1 MKDGGYMINEGSLCF
16 DIPFFIKSKQ
26 ENILFKYF
34 EEVQSIYKKLQSEKD
49 PDKRLEF
56 KKQRKSKES
65 EFIER
70 FTSRFKNVKSIFKPH
85 ACSSDYKGR
94 FLCKCFSLAS
104 KFHDDN
110 SQSRETM
117 QLWLDSFP
125 ITYKCVE
132 TGDTIIEIELNLIL
146 QVYELE
152 NGKSCAHLVL
162 HTPLKDFTVDQ
173 CVLIKHLFYKK
184 SIRVNI
190 DGQNISVYN
199 WIKEYLYKLC
209 SVISPKDKETLPK
222 EYFSYSL
229 VEINRF
235 DLAKKGEEISPDILY
250 ALLTSDE
257 GWRFLPEKFAS
268 DRLQCSWSSRRYL
281 QCYLLGGNGLLIN
294 NRNSRDY
301 KEYIKFQTEHFKN
314 YSQNG
319 SNKYIDFI
327 KCQPC
332 LAGVDS
338 LIFMNFQ
345 KGAEKKED
353 IRSAIQT
360 IETFESKQPN
370 ERALIADL
378 EQLLLEIQCT
388 LNSKAFSVHEMES
401 LNGNITQSF
410 GIDKDFKSLKDSFSR
425 KMQELSSAYENK
437 TNSRVFL
444 LTWMTILIGLIQISF
459 VIVYR
464 SEVIVYKLAN
474 IPEKANESIE
484 PFNLIAPDIY
494 VIALFFLG
502 HLAWLFYTKRTFFIQ
517 KYRAIRD
524 LDYRKIHTR
533 INEKNK

>member
-1 MKDGGYMINEGSLCF
+1 MKDGNYMINEGSLCF

-26 ENILFKYF
+26 ENILLKYF
-34 EEVQSIYKKLQSEKD
+34 EEVHSIYKELQLEEESEKRQELK
-49 PDKRLEF
+49 KRRE
-56 KKQRKSKES
+56 SKEF
-65 EFIER
+65 EIIER
-70 FTSRFKNVKSIFKPH
+70 FKSKFENVKSAFKPKV
-85 ACSSDYKGR
+85 CSSDYNGR

-110 SQSRETM
+110 SQSRETI

-125 ITYKCVE
+125 ITYQCVE

-257 GWRFLPEKFAS
+257 GWRFLPDRFAS

-281 QCYLLGGNGLLIN
+281 QCYFLGANGLLVN
-294 NRNSRDY
+294 DRTSREY

-314 YSQNG
+314 YTQNG

-327 KCQPC
+327 KSQPC

-345 KGAEKKED
+345 KSAEKKQD
-353 IRSAIQT
+353 IRSAIRT
-360 IETFESKQPN
+360 IETFENKQPN
-370 ERALIADL
+370 EVALIADL
-378 EQLLLEIQCT
+378 EQLLLGIQST

-401 LNGNITQSF
+401 LNGNIAQSF
-410 GIDKDFKSLKDSFSR
+410 GIDREFQTLKDAYSR
-425 KMQELSSAYENK
+425 KMHELSSAYENK
-437 TNSRVFL
+437 TNSRVFI
-444 LTWMTILIGLIQISF
+444 LTWMTIALGVAQIFF
-459 VIVYR
+459 VIFYR
-464 SEVIVYKLAN
+464 PEVIVYKLAN
-474 IPEKANESIE
+474 IAEIAKDPIE
-484 PFNLIAPDIY
+484 PFNLTTPYIY
-494 VIALFFLG
+494 TMPLLYLG
-502 HLAWLFYTKRTFFIQ
+502 LLGWLFYTKRSFFIQ
-517 KYRAIRD
+517 KSK
-524 LDYRKIHTR
+524 KIYTR
-533 INEKNK
+533 IHGKNK